1 MLKVHYPL
9 GTSGTKFVFKDA
21 NTNKKVLASYSTAMG
36 TPEILLLE
44 CDSMGEVTNWCEL
57 YGEKGSELCP
67 SDIFKVVD
75 RYNAS
80 DEGQYG
86 WHQFP
91 PYPKPLK

>member
-9 GTSGTKFVFKDA
+9 GTSGTKFVFKD
-21 NTNKKVLASYSTAMG
+21 TDTGHKVLASYSTTMG

-44 CDSMGEVTNWCEL
+44 CDSMGEVTNWAEL

-67 SDIFKVVD
+67 SDIFKVVE

-80 DEGQYG
+80 DNGQYG
-86 WHQFP
+86 WHRFP

>member
-9 GTSGTKFVFKDA
+9 GTSGTKFVFKDT

-36 TPEILLLE
+36 APEILLLE

-67 SDIFKVVD
+67 SDIFKVVE

-86 WHQFP
+86 WTVT
-91 PYPKPLK
+91 PLS